1 MKFSERWLRKWVDP
15 PLSTSELVGRLTGV
29 GLEVESVEPVNRGIE
44 KVVAAEVV
52 AVGRHPGAER
62 LSLCQVDA
70 GTGELLPVV
79 CGAPNLESGMRAAM
93 ALPGARLPEGAT
105 VRRRRIRGE
114 RSHGMLCSAR
124 ELGLGEEAD
133 RILRLSPDAGIGG
146 DLREVLEL
154 EDVTIDIELT
164 PNRGDCLGIAGIS
177 REVGAFSRM
186 AVAGPSCAEVPARID
201 DVVDVRLDAPADC
214 PRYVGRILRDIDPRA
229 ETPLWIGERLRRS
242 GLRALSPVVDVTN
255 YVMLELGQPMHAFD
269 LEVLGP
275 VLRVRRARTGERLT
289 LLDGATLDLDPE
301 ALVIAGRNE
310 ALALAGVMGGSRSGV
325 SGETRHVMLESAWF
339 LPRTVAAEARRRGLH
354 TDASHRFER
363 AVASDLQRRAVERAT
378 ALLLDIVGGRPGP
391 VVDACRR
398 ECMPAPARI
407 ALRACRIRR
416 LLGMAMASE
425 DVIDILTRLGMTVTE
440 RSGGE
445 WQVSVPAFRP
455 DLRIEA
461 DLIEELARVHGYERI
476 PSRAPVSA
484 LRMLPRSESKA
495 GVAEVGDLLASRGY
509 QEAMTFSFVD
519 AELQGAMETERV
531 PVALANPISSEMA
544 VMRTRLWPGLVRA
557 MLRNTYRQ
565 RARVRLFEIGLVF
578 HDVSG
583 EVRQE
588 PAVAGL
594 ATGPLV
600 HEQWG
605 APARN
610 CDFFDVKGDVE
621 ALLARCRVNGG
632 RGAFEAS
639 SHPALHP
646 GRCARILSGGT
657 LIGLLGEVHPDLSRT
672 WKHPFP
678 VYLFELALAALPEG
692 SPPRFQALS
701 RHPAVRRDLAVVV
714 DAAVTA
720 GELGECIGQAGVEV
734 LADLALFDVYCGEHV
749 EPGRK
754 SMAVGL
760 TFRHLSRTLTDAEVE
775 EGVRAIVEALA
786 GRLGA
791 ELRG

>member
-1 MKFSERWLRKWVDP
+1 MKFSERWLREWVDP
-15 PLSTSELVGRLTGV
+15 PVSTSELADRLTGV
-29 GLEVESVEPVNRGIE
+29 GLEVESIEPVKCGIE
-44 KVVAAEVV
+44 NVVVAEIVE
-52 AVGRHPGAER
+52 VGRHPGAGR

-70 GTGELLPVV
+70 GTGGLLPVV
-79 CGAPNLESGMRAAM
+79 CGAPNLVSGMRAAM
-93 ALPGARLPEGAT
+93 ALPGARLLEGPK

-114 RSHGMLCSAR
+114 SSHGMLCSAR
-124 ELGLGEEAD
+124 ELGLGEEAEG
-133 RILRLSPDAGIGG
+133 ILRLSPDAEIGR

-154 EDVTIDIELT
+154 EDVTIDVELT
-164 PNRGDCLGIAGIS
+164 PNRGDCLGIAGIA

-186 AVAGPSCAEVPARID
+186 AVAGPSGAEVPARID

-229 ETPLWIGERLRRS
+229 ETPLWIKERLRRS
-242 GLRALSPVVDVTN
+242 GVRALSPVVDVTN

-269 LEVLGP
+269 LDALGP
-275 VLRVRRARTGERLT
+275 VLRVRRARAGERLT

-301 ALVIAGRNE
+301 ALVIADQHE

-325 SGETRHVMLESAWF
+325 SGETRHIMLESAWF

-363 AVASDLQRRAVERAT
+363 AVASDLQRRSVERAT

-407 ALRACRIRR
+407 TLRTCRIRR
-416 LLGMAMASE
+416 LLGMAMAPGE
-425 DVIDILTRLGMTVTE
+425 VVDILTRLGMTMTE
-440 RSGGE
+440 HSDGE
-445 WQVSVPAFRP
+445 WQVLVPAFRP

-476 PSRAPVSA
+476 PSRVPVSA
-484 LRMLPRSESKA
+484 LRMLPRSETKA
-495 GVAEVGDLLASRGY
+495 GVAALGDLLASRGY
-509 QEAMTFSFVD
+509 QEAFTFSFVD
-519 AELQGAMETERV
+519 AELQRAMETERV
-531 PVALANPISSEMA
+531 PIPLANPISSEMA

-557 MLRNTYRQ
+557 MLHNSHRQ

-583 EVRQE
+583 AVRQE

-594 ATGPLV
+594 VTGPLV
-600 HEQWG
+600 PEQWG
-605 APARN
+605 APVRN

-621 ALLARCRVNGG
+621 ALLARCRVS
-632 RGAFEAS
+632 RGVSFEAS

-657 LIGLLGEVHPDLSRT
+657 VVGLLGEAHPDLSGA

-678 VYLFELALAALPEG
+678 VYLFELALADLPEG
-692 SPPRFQALS
+692 SQPRFQPLS
-701 RHPAVRRDLAVVV
+701 RHPAVRRDIAVVV
-714 DAAVTA
+714 DAPVTA
-720 GELGECIGQAGVEV
+720 RELGECIGQAGVDVLDEV
-734 LADLALFDVYCGEHV
+734 ELFDVYCGEHIDS
-749 EPGRK
+749 GKK

-775 EGVRAIVEALA
+775 EGFRAIVDVLA